1 MRVMVFFKLLHQLHG
16 YIKIFIMLI
25 KRSLLTV
32 IHRWLPNSR
41 TGTVSGGNLSRTW
54 PRSAESSQRLNNWI
68 SRETFTGKA
77 LSRCHDAEMETLHW
91 KEQEGL
97 LQFFIC
103 LSSGSS
109 VALLALLKIKVS
121 KGLFCSDST
130 K

>member
-1 MRVMVFFKLLHQLHG
+1 METF
-16 YIKIFIMLI
+16 
-25 KRSLLTV
+25 
-32 IHRWLPNSR
+32 
-41 TGTVSGGNLSRTW
+41 TGKALSRCHD
-54 PRSAESSQRLNNWI
+54 AEMETFTGKAL
-68 SRETFTGKA
+68 SRCHDAEMETFTGKA

-121 KGLFCSDST
+121 KGLFCCDAT